1 MTDELRG
8 RRILVTGA
16 ATGIGAAAVSVLTDA
31 GADVVAT
38 YHATTSAPASVRTLT
53 AAAPIPVAAPVTRIR
68 RPRRTRMPRAGG

>member
-38 YHATTSAPASVRTLT
+38 YHTTPPPPDLT
-53 AAAPIPVAAPVTRIR
+53 AHCNQCAVRS
-68 RPRRTRMPRAGG
+68 GGGGVV